1 MADTGD
7 WSDMV
12 AYHAACSQELGLA
25 SGACVQPGS
34 APSFPVLFSAQPEL
48 AAGRTGAG
56 RPGRRSA
63 ARKQDGGSHKKKM
76 AAGSGKRA
84 VSKQPSQGAGASA
97 VPVASPP
104 RSPPG
109 PCQHGLR
116 PGGECARKDG
126 VEGVLDSICP
136 SPALSSFSP
145 AGPRRERSR
154 RGRKRRAGGHRRHGH
169 HRRRRSGDVKRRGR
183 RYSSSSS
190 DGFSSSS
197 ATTSASS
204 GSWRR
209 SSRRS
214 SRPQRRSRRREVQ
227 RLSVD
232 QEQLSQ
238 VVPPAG
244 PVEEVQAVV
253 PVPRQVAEGPSGVGG
268 TSGSGESACGD
279 AWLNK
284 SIASGADLISVL
296 KAVVAG
302 LKVNEGTLCPSVPPE
317 GAMPP
322 SEKENALASLTFRDS
337 LFCGVAPLGTHLSA
351 EIKDKIWRNEFVDI
365 WSLVSVEQVTVDKE
379 RGFERG
385 SDRKAKVAK
394 TFGNWVQCYAT
405 LAHVIC
411 QRYPGKGAE
420 LFVYFDTIFS
430 AHRLHGGAAWWR
442 YDEEF
447 RRRLALSPDISWAT
461 KATDVWLQLILAQGS
476 RQQRP
481 FPSAAAAPGPA
492 PGVAAARP
500 TGACWLY
507 NEGHCRFF
515 ATCKF
520 QHECSICGGAHAALR
535 CFRRG
540 KQPVKA
546 PPSGAAENAGERSRD
561 GPMVRAV
568 PQEAGSR
575 GAH

>member
-1 MADTGD
+1 MAEELLRK
-7 WSDMV
+7 V
-12 AYHAACSQELGLA
+12 AQRVASEGPAWLESLLEEGEKRGSERGTEQ
-25 SGACVQPGS
+25 SGA
-34 APSFPVLFSAQPEL
+34 AT
-48 AAGRTGAG
+48 R
-56 RPGRRSA
+56 
-63 ARKQDGGSHKKKM
+63 
-76 AAGSGKRA
+76 
-84 VSKQPSQGAGASA
+84 
-97 VPVASPP
+97 
-104 RSPPG
+104 
-109 PCQHGLR
+109 
-116 PGGECARKDG
+116 
-126 VEGVLDSICP
+126 
-136 SPALSSFSP
+136 
-145 AGPRRERSR
+145 GPRRERSR

-169 HRRRRSGDVKRRGR
+169 HGRRRSGDGKRRGR

-197 ATTSASS
+197 AMTSASS

-214 SRPQRRSRRREVQ
+214 SRPQRRSRRWEVQ

-284 SIASGADLISVL
+284 SNAAGADLISVL

-302 LKVNEGTLCPSVPPE
+302 LKVNEGTSCPSVPPE

-430 AHRLHGGAAWWR
+430 AHRLHGGCC
-442 YDEEF
+442 DGCFIEQVQE
-447 RRRLALSPDISWAT
+447 
-461 KATDVWLQLILAQGS
+461 
-476 RQQRP
+476 
-481 FPSAAAAPGPA
+481 GP
-492 PGVAAARP
+492 
-500 TGACWLY
+500 
-507 NEGHCRFF
+507 
-515 ATCKF
+515 
-520 QHECSICGGAHAALR
+520 
-535 CFRRG
+535 
-540 KQPVKA
+540 
-546 PPSGAAENAGERSRD
+546 
-561 GPMVRAV
+561 
-568 PQEAGSR
+568 
-575 GAH
+575 

>member
-1 MADTGD
+1 MA
-7 WSDMV
+7 V
-12 AYHAACSQELGLA
+12 
-25 SGACVQPGS
+25 
-34 APSFPVLFSAQPEL
+34 
-48 AAGRTGAG
+48 
-56 RPGRRSA
+56 
-63 ARKQDGGSHKKKM
+63 
-76 AAGSGKRA
+76 GSGKRA

-190 DGFSSSS
+190 DGFSCSS

-268 TSGSGESACGD
+268 TSGSGSRRPQVWILGHSYVHWAAVRAGRRPLGPNLGLSQADVHWRGVRGLRWVQLLPEVVAVTRHTYGPVVLIIHAGGNYIGQVKMAELLSFIRTDLARFQDLFARCVVVWSEIVARTVWRGARNMAALERVRKLINVRVSRFIRSIGGIGLRHQSLEGD
-279 AWLNK
+279 N
-284 SIASGADLISVL
+284 ADLLAPDGVHLNDI
-296 KAVVAG
+296 G
-302 LKVNEGTLCPSVPPE
+302 LDIFLLDLLD
-317 GAMPP
+317 GA
-322 SEKENALASLTFRDS
+322 
-337 LFCGVAPLGTHLSA
+337 
-351 EIKDKIWRNEFVDI
+351 
-365 WSLVSVEQVTVDKE
+365 E
-379 RGFERG
+379 RG
-385 SDRKAKVAK
+385 
-394 TFGNWVQCYAT
+394 
-405 LAHVIC
+405 
-411 QRYPGKGAE
+411 
-420 LFVYFDTIFS
+420 
-430 AHRLHGGAAWWR
+430 
-442 YDEEF
+442 
-447 RRRLALSPDISWAT
+447 LAL
-461 KATDVWLQLILAQGS
+461 L
-476 RQQRP
+476 
-481 FPSAAAAPGPA
+481 
-492 PGVAAARP
+492 
-500 TGACWLY
+500 
-507 NEGHCRFF
+507 
-515 ATCKF
+515 
-520 QHECSICGGAHAALR
+520 GGGG
-535 CFRRG
+535 RG
-540 KQPVKA
+540 T
-546 PPSGAAENAGERSRD
+546 E
-561 GPMVRAV
+561 
-568 PQEAGSR
+568 
-575 GAH
+575 